1 MNIHLLREAQA
12 AFVNQIDNTIG
23 LREPLHVIRRNFV
36 RYFTPSRILG
46 MGVQEYALG
55 YPRDNNRF
63 NFCYGLER
71 QLDGL
76 GRILG
81 ASASKFG
88 IYYSKNEERL
98 MVAKKWGNGA
108 DPVFIKIKQS
118 IVGLLEAGRR
128 NDLAAI
134 ESNSLSRMFKG
145 KILATYLP
153 DQFLNVFS
161 KEHLDYFLV
170 QLNLDSEEL
179 SKAGAFY
186 KKQALIDFK
195 NQDLVMRDWSLDLFS
210 YFLYHYYPGRPPYES
225 RQENDPLAEYRRPD
239 FPANPIPVIVRMD
252 ICPPVQ
258 SGPGRGLHHGTANT
272 DYEAEARKNKL
283 YGDRGEKIVLD
294 MEKKRLEDAGLKRLS
309 KNVRKAEFDYE
320 GYDILSFEMNGT
332 KKYIEV
338 KATTVNVGKANF
350 FLTANEL
357 EKATELG
364 NYHVYIVFEILKRQP
379 KVWMM
384 GNPFNPENANVIK
397 KPVKYRISVNARI
410 V

>member
-1 MNIHLLREAQA
+1 MNIHSLREAQA
-12 AFVNQIDNTIG
+12 AFENQIDNTISA
-23 LREPLHVIRRNFV
+23 REPLHVIRRNFV
-36 RYFTPSRILG
+36 RHFTLSRILG

-63 NFCYGLER
+63 YFCYGLER

-88 IYYSKNEERL
+88 IYYSHDEQRL
-98 MVAKKWGNGA
+98 MVTKKWGSIA
-108 DPVFIKIKQS
+108 DPVFIRIKQS
-118 IVGLLEAGRR
+118 IVNLLEAGRR

-134 ESNSLSRMFKG
+134 ESNPLSRMFKG

-153 DQFLNVFS
+153 DQYLNVFS
-161 KEHLDYFLV
+161 KDHLDYFLV

-195 NQDLVMRDWSLDLFS
+195 NLDLVMRDWSLDLFS
-210 YFLYHYYPGRPPYES
+210 YFLYNYYPGRPPHE
-225 RQENDPLAEYRRPD
+225 RRPENDPLAEYRKPE
-239 FPANPIPVIVRMD
+239 FPANPVPVIVNID
-252 ICPPVQ
+252 ILPAVAGQ
-258 SGPGRGLHHGTANT
+258 TGRGLHPGAANP

-294 MEKKRLEDAGLKRLS
+294 MEKKRLADAGKNRLA

-320 GYDILSFEMNGT
+320 GYDILSFEINGT
-332 KKYIEV
+332 KRYIEV
-338 KATTVNVGKANF
+338 KATRANIGRASF

-357 EKATELG
+357 EKAMVLD
-364 NYHVYIVFEILKRQP
+364 NYRVYVVFEILKQQP

-384 GNPFNPENANVIK
+384 GNPFSPENANVIK
-397 KPVKYRISVNARI
+397 KPVKYTININARPD
-410 V
+410 